1 MKTIEL
7 KTPQQTPVRL
17 QTIGAEAVIQ
27 SLKAEGVKTIFG
39 YPGGAIMPI

>member
-7 KTPQQTPVRL
+7 ETPKQTSVLL
-17 QTIGAEAVIQ
+17 QSTGAEAVIQ

-39 YPGGAIMPI
+39 FTPYLY